1 MASKPRSCLSLIVA
15 GQCSKNRTEDYQ
27 NSSQPAQISRLDPEA
42 DEGDPRGLIERALRY
57 VARKA
62 W

>member
-1 MASKPRSCLSLIVA
+1 MVRLRSA
-15 GQCSKNRTEDYQ
+15 GE
-27 NSSQPAQISRLDPEA
+27 ISRLDPEA